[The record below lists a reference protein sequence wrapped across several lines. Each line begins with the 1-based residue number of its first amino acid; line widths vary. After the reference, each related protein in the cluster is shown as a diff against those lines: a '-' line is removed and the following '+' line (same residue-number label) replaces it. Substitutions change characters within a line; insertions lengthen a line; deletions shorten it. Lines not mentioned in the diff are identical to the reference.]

1 MSHNEKQYSLSEL
14 CTCMADA
21 LETSMPDLYWVK
33 AEISSLSERS
43 GHAYFELVEKAKQG
57 GVFEAKIRAI
67 CWANIYNLLKPY
79 FYSQTDQPLQVGL
92 QVLIQVSISLH
103 SVYGLSLVIH
113 DIDPSFTL
121 GDLAQQRQATLRR
134 LQEEGVIDMNKA
146 LPLPTLVKRVA
157 VISSAEAAG
166 YGDFCNQLQNNTYG
180 FPFQITLFS
189 ALMQG
194 DRAAQSIIEALNR
207 VYDQAD
213 QFDQFDLVL
222 ILRGGGAT
230 TDLAC
235 FDNYDLAAHCAQ
247 FPLPIIAGI
256 GHQRDVSVVDI
267 VAYLSVKTPTAAAEW
282 LIDRM
287 AQQWTILEDYKRRL
301 LQTKDKRLLIAQ
313 HKLQRRQLRLTNI
326 FHHYIATQ
334 RHNLQLAEKTIAL
347 CSPEKIYRMGYTLTR
362 ANGKLLRSITDAPAG
377 TRIETELIDGK
388 ITAIVE

>member
-1 MSHNEKQYSLSEL
+1 MPHNDKQYSLSEL
-14 CTCMADA
+14 CICMASA

-57 GVFEAKIRAI
+57 GVFEAKIRAV
-67 CWANIYNLLKPY
+67 CWASTYNLLKPY

-92 QVLIQVSISLH
+92 QVLVQVSVSLH
-103 SVYGLSLVIH
+103 PVYGLSLVIH

-146 LPLPTLVKRVA
+146 LSLPTLLKRVA

-166 YGDFCNQLQNNTYG
+166 YGDFCNQLQNNAYS
-180 FPFQITLFS
+180 FPFQVTLFS

-207 VYDQAD
+207 VYEYV
-213 QFDQFDLVL
+213 DQFDLVL

-282 LIDRM
+282 LIDRT

-313 HKLQRRQLRLTNI
+313 HKLQRVQLRLTSV
-326 FHHYIATQ
+326 FQQYIATQ

-347 CSPEKIYRMGYTLTR
+347 RSPEKIYRMGYTLTR
-362 ANGKLLRSITDAPAG
+362 ANGKLLRSIQGAPAG
-377 TRIETELIDGK
+377 TCIETELIDGK

>member
-1 MSHNEKQYSLSEL
+1 MLHNEKQYSLSEL
-14 CTCMADA
+14 CRYMAEA
-21 LETSMPDLYWVK
+21 LEMTMPDLYWVR
-33 AEISSLSERS
+33 AEISSLSERG
-43 GHAYFELVEKAKQG
+43 GHAYFELVEKAKHG

-79 FYSQTDQPLQVGL
+79 FYAQTEQPLQVGL
-92 QVLIQVSISLH
+92 QVLVQVSISLH
-103 SVYGLSLVIH
+103 PVYGLSLVIH

-121 GDLAQQRQATLRR
+121 GDLAQQRQQTLRR

-146 LPLPTLVKRVA
+146 LPLPTLAKRIA

-194 DRAAQSIIEALNR
+194 DRAAQSIIEALDR
-207 VYDQAD
+207 VYGQAEA
-213 QFDQFDLVL
+213 FDVVL

-247 FPLPIIAGI
+247 FPLPIVAGI

-287 AQQWTILEDYKRRL
+287 AQQWTLLEDYKRRL
-301 LQTKDKRLLIAQ
+301 LQTKDKRVLLAQ
-313 HKLQRRQLRLTNI
+313 HKLQRVQMRLTSV
-326 FHHYIATQ
+326 FQQYLATQ
-334 RHNLQLAEKTIAL
+334 RYRLQLAEKTLAL
-347 CSPEKIYRMGYTLTR
+347 RSPEKIYRMGYSLTR
-362 ANGKLLRSITDAPAG
+362 ANGKVLRSVADAPAG
-377 TRIETELIDGK
+377 TRIETELMDGK
-388 ITAIVE
+388 ISAVVE

>member
-1 MSHNEKQYSLSEL
+1 
-14 CTCMADA
+14 MADA
-21 LETSMPDLYWVK
+21 LEMSMPDLYWVR
-33 AEISSLSERS
+33 AEISSLSERG

-79 FYSQTDQPLQVGL
+79 FYAQTDQPLQVGL
-92 QVLIQVSISLH
+92 QVLVQVSVSLH
-103 SVYGLSLVIH
+103 PVYGLSLVIH

-134 LQEEGVIDMNKA
+134 LQEEGVIEMNKA

-166 YGDFCNQLQNNTYG
+166 YGDFCNQLQNNIYG
-180 FPFQITLFS
+180 FPFHITLFS

-207 VYDQAD
+207 VYEQVE
-213 QFDQFDLVL
+213 QFDVVL

-235 FDNYDLAAHCAQ
+235 FDSYDLAAHCAQ

-256 GHQRDVSVVDI
+256 GHQRDISVVDI

-301 LQTKDKRLLIAQ
+301 LQTRDKRLLLAQ
-313 HKLQRRQLRLTNI
+313 HKLQRVQLRLTNT
-326 FHHYIATQ
+326 FQQYLATQ
-334 RHNLQLAEKTIAL
+334 RHHLLLAEKTIEL
-347 CSPEKIYRMGYTLTR
+347 RSPEKIYRMGYTLTR
-362 ANGKLLRSITDAPAG
+362 VNGKLLRSVQEVSSG
-377 TRIETELIDGK
+377 THIETELIDGK
-388 ITAIVE
+388 ITAVVE

>member
-1 MSHNEKQYSLSEL
+1 MPHPTKQYSLSEL
-14 CTCMADA
+14 CRYMAEA
-21 LETSMPDLYWVK
+21 LEMTMPDLYWVR
-33 AEISSLSERS
+33 AEISSLSERG

-79 FYSQTDQPLQVGL
+79 FYAQTEQPLQVGL
-92 QVLIQVSISLH
+92 QVLVQVSISLH
-103 SVYGLSLVIH
+103 PVYGLSLVIH

-121 GDLAQQRQATLRR
+121 GDLAQQRQQTLRR

-146 LPLPTLVKRVA
+146 LRLPTLVKRVA
-157 VISSAEAAG
+157 VVSSAEAAG

-194 DRAAQSIIEALNR
+194 DRAAQSIIEALDR
-207 VYDQAD
+207 VYGQAEA
-213 QFDQFDLVL
+213 FDVVL

-267 VAYLSVKTPTAAAEW
+267 VVYLSVKTPTAAAEW

-287 AQQWTILEDYKRRL
+287 AQQWTLLEDYKRRL
-301 LQTKDKRLLIAQ
+301 LQTKDKRVLLAQ
-313 HKLQRRQLRLTNI
+313 HKLQRVQMRLTSV
-326 FHHYIATQ
+326 FQQYLATQ
-334 RHNLQLAEKTIAL
+334 RYRLQLAEKTLAL
-347 CSPEKIYRMGYTLTR
+347 RSPEKIYRMGYSLTR
-362 ANGKLLRSITDAPAG
+362 ANGKVLRSVADAPAG
-377 TRIETELIDGK
+377 TRIETELMNGK
-388 ITAIVE
+388 ISAVVE

>member
-1 MSHNEKQYSLSEL
+1 MPYNEKQYSLSEL
-14 CTCMADA
+14 CSYMATA
-21 LETSMPDLYWVK
+21 LEAVMPDLYWVK

-43 GHAYFELVEKAKQG
+43 GHAYFELVEKSKQG

-79 FYSQTDQPLQVGL
+79 FYSQTDQLLQVGL
-92 QVLIQVSISLH
+92 QVLVQVSVSLH
-103 SVYGLSLVIH
+103 PVYGLSLVIH

-134 LQEEGVIDMNKA
+134 LQEEGVIEMNKA
-146 LPLPTLVKRVA
+146 LSLPTLVKRVA

-180 FPFQITLFS
+180 FPFAITLFS

-207 VYDQAD
+207 VYEQA
-213 QFDQFDLVL
+213 DQFDLVL

-301 LQTKDKRLLIAQ
+301 LQTKDKRILLAQ
-313 HKLQRRQLRLTNI
+313 HKLQRLQLRLTNV
-326 FHHYIATQ
+326 FQHYIDTQ
-334 RHNLQLAEKTIAL
+334 RHHLQLAEKTIAL
-347 CSPEKIYRMGYTLTR
+347 RSPEKIYRMGYSLTR
-362 ANGKLLRSITDAPAG
+362 ANGKPLRSVQDAPAG

-388 ITAIVE
+388 ITAVVE

>member
-1 MSHNEKQYSLSEL
+1 MSNHAKQYSLSEL
-14 CTCMADA
+14 CAHMADA
-21 LETSMPDLYWVK
+21 LEMTMPDLYWVR
-33 AEISSLSERS
+33 AEVSSLSERG
-43 GHAYFELVEKAKQG
+43 GHCYLELVEKSKQG

-67 CWANIYNLLKPY
+67 CWANTYQLLKNY
-79 FYSQTDQPLQVGL
+79 FYEQTDQPLQVGL
-92 QVLIQVSISLH
+92 QVLVQVSISLH
-103 SVYGLSLVIH
+103 PVYGLSLLIH
-113 DIDPSFTL
+113 NIDPSFTL

-134 LQEEGVIDMNKA
+134 LQEEGVMDMNKA

-157 VISSAEAAG
+157 VISSADAAG
-166 YGDFCNQLQNNTYG
+166 YGDFCNQLQNNPYG

-207 VYDQAD
+207 IYEQAD
-213 QFDQFDLVL
+213 LFDLVL

-247 FPLPIIAGI
+247 YPLPIIAGI

-267 VAYLSVKTPTAAAEW
+267 VAHLSVKTPTAAAEW

-287 AQQWTILEDYKRRL
+287 TQQWTILEDYKRRL

-313 HKLQRRQLRLTNI
+313 HKLQRVQMRLSTALQQ
-326 FHHYIATQ
+326 YLSTQ
-334 RHNLQLAEKTIAL
+334 RYHLQLAEKTIVL
-347 CSPEKIYRMGYTLTR
+347 RSPEKIYKMGYSLTR
-362 ANGKLLRSITDAPAG
+362 ANGKLLRSVADAPAG
-377 TRIETELIDGK
+377 TRIETELLDGK

>member
-1 MSHNEKQYSLSEL
+1 MPNHAKQYSLSEL
-14 CTCMADA
+14 CAHMADA
-21 LETSMPDLYWVK
+21 LEMTMPDLYWVR
-33 AEISSLSERS
+33 AEVSSLSERG
-43 GHAYFELVEKAKQG
+43 GHCYLELVEKSKQG

-67 CWANIYNLLKPY
+67 CWANTYQLLKNY
-79 FYSQTDQPLQVGL
+79 FYEQTDQPLQVGL
-92 QVLIQVSISLH
+92 QVLVQVSISLH
-103 SVYGLSLVIH
+103 PVYGLSLVVH
-113 DIDPSFTL
+113 NIDPSFTL

-134 LQEEGVIDMNKA
+134 LQEEGVMDMNKA

-157 VISSAEAAG
+157 VISSADAAG
-166 YGDFCNQLQNNTYG
+166 YGDFCNQLQNNPNG

-207 VYDQAD
+207 IYEQAD
-213 QFDQFDLVL
+213 LFDLVL

-247 FPLPIIAGI
+247 YPLPIIAGI

-287 AQQWTILEDYKRRL
+287 TQQWTILEDYKRRL

-313 HKLQRRQLRLTNI
+313 HKLQRVQMRLSTALQQ
-326 FHHYIATQ
+326 YLSTQ
-334 RHNLQLAEKTIAL
+334 RYHLQLAEKTIIL
-347 CSPEKIYRMGYTLTR
+347 RSPEKIYKMGYSLTR
-362 ANGKLLRSITDAPAG
+362 ANGKLLRSVVDAPAG
-377 TRIETELIDGK
+377 TRIETELLDGK